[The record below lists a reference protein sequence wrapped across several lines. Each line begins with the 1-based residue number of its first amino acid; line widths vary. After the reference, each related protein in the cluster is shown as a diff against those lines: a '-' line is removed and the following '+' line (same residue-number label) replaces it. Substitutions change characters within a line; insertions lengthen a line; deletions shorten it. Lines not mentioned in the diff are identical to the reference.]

1 MEIRLNGE
9 ERQTES
15 STLQEF
21 LSELGFEG
29 KRVAVELNKEIVPR
43 EMYKQVRLSAGDC
56 LEVVHFVGG
65 G

>member
-15 STLQEF
+15 STLHDL

-29 KRVAVELNKEIVPR
+29 KRVAVELNREIVPR
-43 EMYKQVRLSAGDC
+43 DMYKHVRLSSGDC